1 MAEVRELTIKIP
13 GVQLAAK
20 VWGPADGP
28 LVLALHGWLDN
39 AATFDGLAPLL
50 PDLRFVALDLAGHGL
65 STHHGAGH
73 LYAFVDMVA
82 EVFLAVEA
90 MGWTK
95 FALLGHSM
103 GASIAALLAGTF
115 PDRVVKLALLEG
127 IGPLSEAPEEAPLR
141 FQRALLEQR
150 RKGGRP
156 HTKYASRKVVADR
169 LGTAMSQLTESA
181 TSTLLARGLEEDS
194 DGSVKWRADRR
205 HRFASRIRLT
215 EEQVLAF
222 LSRIACPTLLVRAS
236 EGFPFAAQSYER
248 RVAAIAKLE
257 VVEVPGRHHVHLDHP
272 ARVAP
277 HLQRF
282 FATLVRT

>member
-1 MAEVRELTIKIP
+1 MAEAQELTIKIP
-13 GVQLAAK
+13 GVHLAAK
-20 VWGPADGP
+20 AWGPADGP

-50 PDLRFVALDLAGHGL
+50 PNLRLVALDLAGHGR
-65 STHHGAGH
+65 STHHGPGH

-82 EVFLAVEA
+82 EVFFAVEA
-90 MGWTK
+90 LGWTK

-115 PDRVVKLALLEG
+115 PDRVVKLAMLEG
-127 IGPLSEAPEEAPLR
+127 LGPLSEAPKDAPLR
-141 FQRALLEQR
+141 LQRALLEQR

-156 HTKYASRKVVADR
+156 NTTYASRQVVAER
-169 LGTAMSQLTESA
+169 LGNAMSQLTERA
-181 TSTLLARGLEEDS
+181 IATLLDRGLEDTS
-194 DGSVKWRADRR
+194 DGKVKWRADRR

-222 LSRIACPTLLVRAS
+222 LSRIACPTLFVRAS
-236 EGFPFAAQSYER
+236 EGFPFASQDYER

-257 VVEVPGRHHVHLDHP
+257 VVEVPGRHHVHLDYP
-272 ARVAP
+272 ERVAP

-282 FATLVRT
+282 FRSLVRT